1 MQNYTDVEID
11 HGIRI
16 KGTEYDRRRA
26 LTDDEQDYA
35 IYLFKVKG
43 YTLARIAK
51 IMGMSVPGIFYIVN
65 EDYRERKKEYERS
78 HPSYVDAKTAN
89 KIRKSRITYKRQL
102 LKDGLVTIGGIK

>member
-11 HGIRI
+11 RGIRI
-16 KGTEYDRRRA
+16 RGTEYDRRRA

-35 IYLFKVKG
+35 IYLFNVKG

-65 EDYRERKKEYERS
+65 EDYRERKKEYERAHS
-78 HPSYVDAKTAN
+78 SCVDSKLAN
-89 KIRKSRITYKRQL
+89 KIRKSRIAYKRQL
-102 LKDGLVTIGGIK
+102 LEDGLVTIGGNK